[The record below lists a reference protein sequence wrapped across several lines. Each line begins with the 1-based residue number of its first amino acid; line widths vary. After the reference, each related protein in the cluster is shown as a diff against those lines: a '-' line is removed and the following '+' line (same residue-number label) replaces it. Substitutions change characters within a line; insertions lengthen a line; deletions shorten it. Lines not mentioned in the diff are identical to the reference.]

1 MPWWQ
6 WGDRLKPLD
15 LFAGANGGPRWNIF
29 VLVLL
34 VSFWLIGEYFALG
47 RFETHV
53 DEAIQGVT
61 ADVKEL
67 KTEVTGIRDDLR
79 EDTRYINERIDRL
92 IASRVMK

>member
-15 LFAGANGGPRWNIF
+15 ILASANGGARWNIF
-29 VLVLL
+29 LLVLL
-34 VSFWLIGEYFALG
+34 VCFWLIGEYFALG

-53 DEAIQGVT
+53 DEAFQGVT

-67 KTEVTGIRDDLR
+67 KVEVTGIRGDLR
-79 EDTRYINERIDRL
+79 EDTKYMNERIDRL
-92 IASRVMK
+92 ITGMVKK